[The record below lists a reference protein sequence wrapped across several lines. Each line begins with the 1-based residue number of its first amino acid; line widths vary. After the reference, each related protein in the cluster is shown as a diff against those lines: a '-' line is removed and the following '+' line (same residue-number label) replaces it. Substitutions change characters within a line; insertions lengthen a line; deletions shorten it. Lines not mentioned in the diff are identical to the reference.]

1 VSVSVFVF
9 VCLHVCLCVHLFVF
23 VCLHVCVSVFVFVC
37 LHVCLC
43 VCMCVC
49 DVKQAQAQSTPWATG
64 QQNSGSKH
72 DAIDFAALKLYYSC
86 K

>member
-1 VSVSVFVF
+1 MSVSVFVF
-9 VCLHVCLCVHLFVF
+9 VCLHVCLCVHL
-23 VCLHVCVSVFVFVC
+23 FVFVC